1 MHVMGSSEVGVD
13 AICVLVVS
21 ANVVLWIVMV
31 SLCVVVR
38 SVVVGLVVLVIVV
51 GIWVVGVVVSRVPVV
66 MVSMVSSIVVLSHM
80 KAMIAVPV
88 VESMVIVMMVHRF
101 HLQYQVS
108 SRCVNIRWVE
118 NGGVCLKSAR
128 SLVPSAR
135 VKGIKVISPV
145 EDELTSSLIVI
156 ENLNVVI

>member
-1 MHVMGSSEVGVD
+1 ML
-13 AICVLVVS
+13 I
-21 ANVVLWIVMV
+21 
-31 SLCVVVR
+31 
-38 SVVVGLVVLVIVV
+38 IVV

-118 NGGVCLKSAR
+118 NGGVCFKSA
-128 SLVPSAR
+128 
-135 VKGIKVISPV
+135 
-145 EDELTSSLIVI
+145 
-156 ENLNVVI
+156 

>member
-1 MHVMGSSEVGVD
+1 MHIMGSSEVGVD

-38 SVVVGLVVLVIVV
+38 SVVVGLVVLVVVV

-66 MVSMVSSIVVLSHM
+66 MVSSIVVLSHM
-80 KAMIAVPV
+80 ETMIAVPV
-88 VESMVIVMMVHRF
+88 VESMVIVMMVHGF

-108 SRCVNIRWVE
+108 SRRVNIRWVE

-156 ENLNVVI
+156 ENLNVVV